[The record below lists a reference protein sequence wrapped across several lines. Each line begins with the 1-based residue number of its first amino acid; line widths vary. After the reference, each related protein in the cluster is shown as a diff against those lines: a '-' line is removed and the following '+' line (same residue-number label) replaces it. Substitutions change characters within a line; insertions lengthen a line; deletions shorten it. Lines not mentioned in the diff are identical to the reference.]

1 MDGEHPDAVG
11 VKRHFLAAG
20 TLSSMV
26 AKLQIVGGG
35 KMGQALL
42 AGLVAAEWA
51 EPGELYVADPVPE
64 TRAAVEAAHPGVA
77 VGETALAGTDTLLA
91 VKPHLAVTVAR
102 QLESPT
108 RLLSVAAGVTIAALE
123 EAVGGGVPVIRSM
136 PNTPALLRAGAAALA
151 PGSVAVAED
160 VEWGLGILGAVGA
173 AVEVTEAQLDAV
185 TGLSGSG
192 PAYLFLVAEAMTD
205 AGVQVGLP
213 RDLAATLAHATIHGA
228 GKMLTETGQ
237 SATDLRAAVTTPAGT
252 TAAGLAALE
261 QGAVRADIAA
271 AVRAATERSRALGS

>member
-1 MDGEHPDAVG
+1 
-11 VKRHFLAAG
+11 
-20 TLSSMV
+20 MV

-42 AGLVAAEWA
+42 SGLVAAGWA
-51 EPGELYVADPVPE
+51 EPSELHVADVMPE
-64 TRAAVEAAHPGVA
+64 TRAAVESANPGVS
-77 VGETALAGTDTLLA
+77 VSDTALAGVDTLLA
-91 VKPHLAVTVAR
+91 VKPHLAVDVASK
-102 QLESPT
+102 LEHPT

-123 EAVGGGVPVIRSM
+123 EAVGAGVPVIRSM

-151 PGSVAVAED
+151 PGSAATADD

-173 AVEVTEAQLDAV
+173 AVEVTEPQLDAV

-192 PAYLFLVAEAMTD
+192 PAYVFLLAEAMTD

-213 RDLAATLAHATIHGA
+213 RDLAATLANATIHGA
-228 GKMLTETGQ
+228 GKMLVETGQ

-261 QGAVRADIAA
+261 QGAVRADVSA
-271 AVRAATERSRALGS
+271 AVRAATERSRELGS

>member
-1 MDGEHPDAVG
+1 
-11 VKRHFLAAG
+11 
-20 TLSSMV
+20 MV

-42 AGLVAAEWA
+42 SGLLAAGWA
-51 EPGELYVADPVPE
+51 DPADLHVADPIAA
-64 TRAAVEAAHPGVA
+64 TRDAVINAYPGVS
-77 VGETALAGTDTLLA
+77 VGESAMANTDTLLA
-91 VKPHLAVTVAR
+91 VKPHLAVKVAR
-102 QLESPT
+102 ELDGPT

-123 EAVGGGVPVIRSM
+123 DAVGGGVPIIRSM

-151 PGSVAVAED
+151 PGSVATADD

-192 PAYLFLVAEAMTD
+192 PAYLFLMAEAMTD

-228 GKMLTETGQ
+228 GKMLVETGQ

-261 QGAVRADIAA
+261 QGAVRADVAA
-271 AVRAATERSRALGS
+271 AVRAATERSRELGA